1 MKPQKRKPG
10 RKPVASELRHRI
22 NAGRV
27 AVKNQI
33 AFFES
38 QFGQVESQWKEDE
51 TRVTFVDFA
60 ISEKVFTELRR
71 SFPHDDY
78 CSEESN
84 PEDEVVPLEAEYAWI
99 IDPIDGTNNYALGI
113 PMCSISLALLRNG
126 EPVYGY
132 IYDYARHTL
141 IEGGE
146 GEGVL
151 DGTRKARVVTTEP
164 TAQSHF
170 ATNFPFAPEDLTRV
184 RPLLEYYRVRSFG
197 SAAMNLAYTAVGKLE
212 ACVDFRVK
220 LWDVAAGFALIK
232 AGGGEIAY
240 LDGEPMF
247 PLDAFHVHMPPV
259 RYVAGNPAFCRR
271 VLDVYRGE
279 AQAEA

>member
-60 ISEKVFTELRR
+60 ISEKVFGELRR
-71 SFPHDDY
+71 SFPHDDF

-84 PEDEVVPLEAEYAWI
+84 PEDEVLPLEAEYAWI

-132 IYDYARHTL
+132 IYDYARKVL
-141 IEGGE
+141 VQGGP

-151 DGTRKARVVTTEP
+151 DGTQKCRVLSAEP
-164 TAQSHF
+164 TGQSHF
-170 ATNFPFAPEDLTRV
+170 ATNFPYAPADMAQM
-184 RPLLEYYRVRSFG
+184 RPLFEQYRVRCFG
-197 SAAMNLAYTAVGKLE
+197 SAAINLAYTAVGKLE
-212 ACVDFRVK
+212 ACLDFRVK

-232 AGGGEIAY
+232 AGGGEVVY
-240 LDGEPMF
+240 LDQEPLF
-247 PLDAFHVHMPPV
+247 PLNAFHVHMPSV
-259 RYVAGNPAFCRR
+259 RYVAGNPAFCRK
-271 VLDVYRGE
+271 VEACYRG
-279 AQAEA
+279 Q

>member
-10 RKPVASELRHRI
+10 RKPVPSELRHRI

-33 AFFES
+33 AFFEG
-38 QFGQVESQWKEDE
+38 QFGQVESQWKEDD
-51 TRVTFVDFA
+51 TRVTFADFA

-84 PEDEVVPLEAEYAWI
+84 PEDEVMQLEAEYAWI
-99 IDPIDGTNNYALGI
+99 IDPIDGTNNYALGV
-113 PMCSISLALLRNG
+113 PMCGISLALLRNG
-126 EPVYGY
+126 EPIYGY
-132 IYDYARHTL
+132 IYDFSRRVL
-141 IEGGE
+141 VQGGE

-151 DGTRKARVVTTEP
+151 DGTQRGRVITDEP
-164 TAQSHF
+164 TPHSHF
-170 ATNFPFAPEDLTRV
+170 ATNFPYSPEDLTRM
-184 RPLLEYYRVRSFG
+184 RPLFEKYRVRCFG
-197 SAAMNLAYTAVGKLE
+197 SAALNLTYTAIGKLA

-232 AGGGEIAY
+232 AAGGEIVY
-240 LDGEPMF
+240 LDEPLF
-247 PLDAFHVHMPPV
+247 PIDSFHVHMPPV
-259 RYVAGNPAFCRR
+259 RYVAGSPAFCR
-271 VLDVYRGE
+271 VVKECYE
-279 AQAEA
+279 ASAKSE

>member
-38 QFGQVESQWKEDE
+38 QFGQVESQWKEDD
-51 TRVTFVDFA
+51 TRVTFADFA

-71 SFPHDDY
+71 SFPHDDF

-84 PEDEVVPLEAEYAWI
+84 PEDEEMLLEAEYAWI
-99 IDPIDGTNNYALGI
+99 LDPIDGTNNYALGI

-132 IYDYARHTL
+132 IYDYARRTL

-151 DGTRKARVVTTEP
+151 DGTHRCRVLADEP
-164 TAQSHF
+164 TVQSHF
-170 ATNFPFAPEDLTRV
+170 ATNFPFDPADMALTRE
-184 RPLLEYYRVRSFG
+184 LFEQYRVRCFG
-197 SAAMNLAYTAVGKLE
+197 SAAMNLAYTATGKLE
-212 ACVDFRVK
+212 ACLDFRVK
-220 LWDVAAGFALIK
+220 VWDVAAGFAMIK
-232 AGGGEIAY
+232 AGGGEVVY
-240 LDGEPMF
+240 FGEPAF
-247 PLDAFHVHMPPV
+247 PLNRFHVRMPAV
-259 RYVAGNPAFCRR
+259 RYVAGNPAFCRIVEER
-271 VLDVYRGE
+271 IRGGGGK
-279 AQAEA
+279 A